1 MGVVGGWG
9 AAGSWQLVI
18 LSAGF
23 TSLCSAFLAADPFGR
38 PRLDPQSRCVAM
50 ATSVT
55 NLTCATSLF
64 RGCVRRP
71 MTSHSAQTRLSAS
84 EDFLK
89 SIHLPNLR
97 AGPLVT
103 QHVPKCIAV
112 QLSNVGGRLFGA
124 RTVNDAVS
132 VGWTV
137 SFHSARSWLSRCGL
151 GPVLWRLQPVNW
163 ITAAIE

>member
-1 MGVVGGWG
+1 MAYDLFSPTEVTGCGVFQRG
-9 AAGSWQLVI
+9 GSWQVVI

-23 TSLCSAFLAADPFGR
+23 TSLCSAFFPADPFSR

-55 NLTCATSLF
+55 NLTCAMSLF
-64 RGCVRRP
+64 RGCIRRP
-71 MTSHSAQTRLSAS
+71 MTSHFSAS
-84 EDFLK
+84 IDFLK

-112 QLSNVGGRLFGA
+112 QLSNVGSGLFGA
-124 RTVNDAVS
+124 RTVNDAAS
-132 VGWTV
+132 VGETV
-137 SFHSARSWLSRCGL
+137 SFK
-151 GPVLWRLQPVNW
+151 
-163 ITAAIE
+163 